1 MFYEEAKKIG
11 AVLEAYNEDELNP
24 ILEIG
29 SSTSD
34 FRKFV
39 KPHIHEYIHS
49 NIIDR
54 NIKIIYSDLKED
66 SGNTNVEDQIIGDIF
81 DEKVF
86 QKMLSTKPKCIL
98 LCNILEHVKDV
109 DAVCKKVLEIL
120 QPGSLIICTVPYS
133 FPYHPDPI
141 DNLFRPSPE
150 DLIKTF
156 TDVEVVHKEIIEG
169 SNFREQLKKL
179 NLSLAFLRVTKEILK
194 IFIYLISFQIKK
206 IKASRLL
213 WLGRNYAVS
222 LVVLKKIR

>member
-11 AVLEAYNEDELNP
+11 GMLEAYNEDELNP

-49 NIIDR
+49 KIIDR

-141 DNLFRPSPE
+141 DNLFRPNPKQ
-150 DLIKTF
+150 LTKKF
-156 TDVEVVHKEIIEG
+156 TNVEIISEEVIEG
-169 SNFREQLKKL
+169 SNFYIQLKNLSQKQRVEFLFKELIKPFIFLLTFQLKKAKNSRIFWFNKKYSVSLIVLKKL
-179 NLSLAFLRVTKEILK
+179 N
-194 IFIYLISFQIKK
+194 
-206 IKASRLL
+206 
-213 WLGRNYAVS
+213 
-222 LVVLKKIR
+222 